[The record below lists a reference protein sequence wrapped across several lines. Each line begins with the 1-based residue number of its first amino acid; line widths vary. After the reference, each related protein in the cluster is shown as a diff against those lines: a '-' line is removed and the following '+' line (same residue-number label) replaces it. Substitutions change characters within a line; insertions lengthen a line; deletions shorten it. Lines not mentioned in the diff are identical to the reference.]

1 MCVRFIH
8 IKTFRNRK
16 IKYLYKLYNY
26 NKMPITEQEYKN
38 LDDIKRFFSV
48 KKDQL
53 GQFHMENKYYSRL
66 ESISREFKNFADR
79 EKVIKRR
86 FNGIYLQY
94 GRDNLNGIRN
104 HRSAKDLRDDIVIL
118 VEDLHNALNAKDKE
132 LDNILENS
140 NDAKKIAAISD
151 FLFIARDTIINLKV
165 MFICL
170 THNIGLVPITGVR
183 DDNYTGISDNT
194 TKELVHKPRVDCPN
208 TENCKLTNESNMYP
222 KLTYADRNLAL
233 LLDYVKETI
242 EDTRAKAFMDNKIPQ
257 YKSLVKYNKDDSMY
271 NVAFEER
278 YEELIR
284 MDRPRRRGGKNKTR
298 GGRKTKKKGTK
309 KKEGGGYFF
318 SSPEQIFEQ
327 KKYQLTNTV
336 DPNRRQ
342 SIKNEMIALLDKI
355 PKEDQYT
362 YKLSIPNDGG
372 KTKRRTNNKRKTAKK
387 NNKKK
392 Q

>member
-1 MCVRFIH
+1 
-8 IKTFRNRK
+8 
-16 IKYLYKLYNY
+16 
-26 NKMPITEQEYKN
+26 
-38 LDDIKRFFSV
+38 
-48 KKDQL
+48 
-53 GQFHMENKYYSRL
+53 MENKYYSRL